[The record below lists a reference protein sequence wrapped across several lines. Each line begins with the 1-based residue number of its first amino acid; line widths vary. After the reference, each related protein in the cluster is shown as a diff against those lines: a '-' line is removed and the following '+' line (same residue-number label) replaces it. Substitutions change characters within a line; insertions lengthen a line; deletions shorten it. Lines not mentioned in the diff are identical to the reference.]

1 MPAEALLLE
10 LSTPSGLRPERFR
23 PSTAGTRDDM
33 SALTTV
39 AAAFILA
46 ILVATLMWGGAG
58 LVIALPVAL
67 VVLGAVFALDVK
79 RRRGSVGSMEAER
92 ERARSDK
99 VDFTE
104 RDKQTLY
111 ARVLTARQW
120 HKEIPWAQVGGHRL
134 G

>member
-1 MPAEALLLE
+1 MPAEALLPE

-39 AAAFILA
+39 AAAFILG

-111 ARVLTARQW
+111 S
-120 HKEIPWAQVGGHRL
+120 K
-134 G
+134 